1 MSYINTTARKNRKL
15 TRKTITEIMNRMSY
29 KKDKWNFFN
38 PVSNE
43 TVELDSLGVE
53 GMLYGM
59 VPFAREADFKY
70 GQGVARI
77 LLSHSEIESNFT
89 NANRLNEIIKIIISA
104 HQNEWDNNL
113 NNSSLRDLIKLF
125 HGEVQELTNEEKE
138 ELNNTQFIPNNLF
151 DIVHIKDFVQA
162 QEYKSYTSWCITS
175 NESMWDNYTA
185 DGMNNVYFILH
196 KDYKKMV
203 PLNLDKKDAY
213 SLSMVCVIVRPR
225 GALAFCTGRYN
236 HSNGAND
243 NLLTI
248 KEISELIGRNYYTVF
263 LPKEG
268 EELKNAIFRKWKEI
282 EGDSVSKV
290 KGWVKVEKVDGK
302 CQYPPKV
309 TQTYYDPELL
319 YLIYDEVSDVDEY
332 GNRIVKLN
340 NKYNIINEKGD
351 LLL

>member
-1 MSYINTTARKNRKL
+1 MSYITTIARKNRKL
-15 TRKTITEIMNRMSY
+15 TRKTISEIMNKMSY
-29 KKDKWNFFN
+29 KKNKWNFFN

-43 TVELDSLGVE
+43 DVELDALGVE

-59 VPFAREADFKY
+59 VPFARELDFKY

-77 LLSHSEIESNFT
+77 LLSHSELESNFT

-104 HQNEWDNNL
+104 HKDEWDNNL
-113 NNSSLRDLIKLF
+113 NNASLRDLIKLF
-125 HGEVQELTNEEKE
+125 HGEVQELTEEEKE
-138 ELNNTQFIPNNLF
+138 ELKNIQFTPNKLY
-151 DIVHIKDFVQA
+151 DIVRIKDFTQA
-162 QEYKSYTSWCITS
+162 QEYESYVSWCITS

-185 DGMNNVYFILH
+185 DGINNVYFIL
-196 KDYKKMV
+196 YKGYKELQ

-243 NLLTI
+243 NLLSI
-248 KEISELIGRNYYTVF
+248 KEISELIGRNYYTIF

-268 EELKNAIFRKWKEI
+268 DELKQAIFKTWKEI
-282 EGDSVSKV
+282 EGDSVSIHNGWIKV
-290 KGWVKVEKVDGK
+290 KKIDGST
-302 CQYPPKV
+302 QQPPKV
-309 TQTYYDPELL
+309 THTYYEPNLC
-319 YLIYDEVSDVDEY
+319 YLVYDEVFEVDEY
-332 GNRIVKLN
+332 GNRVVMLN
-340 NKYNIINEKGD
+340 KKYNIINEKGE